1 MSQTNQLDR
10 SMTVNEII
18 ARHPKTM
25 PVFNELG
32 VDTCC
37 GGGASI
43 DEAARR
49 DGLDAESI
57 LTALQKALETDR

>member
-43 DEAARR
+43 EEAACR
-49 DGLDAESI
+49 DGLDADSV
-57 LTALQKALETDR
+57 LAALQKAVETDR

>member
-1 MSQTNQLDR
+1 VSQTNQLNR

-57 LTALQKALETDR
+57 LTALQKAVETDR

>member
-1 MSQTNQLDR
+1 MSQTNQLNR

-57 LTALQKALETDR
+57 LTALQKAVETDR

>member
-1 MSQTNQLDR
+1 
-10 SMTVNEII
+10 MTVNEII

-43 DEAARR
+43 DEAAHR

-57 LTALQKALETDR
+57 LTALQKAVETDR